1 MKKFILMSLLV
12 VNSFALTCSNSN
24 YQITIDENLRV
35 ELSTPSEVIVAEKA
49 MANNAYYFGNFS
61 SGSIRSF
68 TLDVNRGELK
78 LIETTKGTR
87 INKQS
92 VSCQ

>member
-1 MKKFILMSLLV
+1 MKKILLV
-12 VNSFALTCSNSN
+12 SMLVLNSFGITCSNSD
-24 YQITIDENLRV
+24 YQISIDENLRV
-35 ELSTPSEVIVAEKA
+35 ELSTPSEVVIGEKA

-61 SGSIRSF
+61 SGMIRSF

-87 INKQS
+87 INKQQ
-92 VSCQ
+92 VSCR